1 MRFSYVTL
9 LRSLAVLVLG
19 CTFSVAG
26 QGQTPDAPQ
35 PQASPATAPANS
47 FQYTDYSKPRSHFPN
62 PIAPYMP
69 QHVAPVNLNNSSRI
83 DQLIQDGKL
92 MLSMDDAIALTLE
105 NNLDLV
111 IARYNLNIA
120 DTNVLRAKAGSLPL
134 GVNTGVVQN
143 TPGGGVGG
151 LGAQIGS
158 GAGGTNPGS
167 GGAGAGTNGLVES
180 TVGLG
185 PQLSSFDPILTSTL
199 QSDHARFECSSIFC
213 GTAQNTGTW
222 NFNYSQAFYS
232 GTNLALGFTN
242 QRVFS
247 NNVFNTISPTLA
259 SSFNLRLTQPLLQGF
274 GLASNTRWIQISKN
288 NREETDVSFR
298 QQVMTTVDQI
308 ENMYWDLVYAYENV
322 RVQNESLAFAKKTL
336 SDTQKQVEIGS
347 LAPIEIVRAQNT
359 VAQDQQTLTVAQTNL
374 QLQQLLMKNA
384 LSRNLQDPVLA
395 KAEVI
400 PTSTVRLPEQEP
412 VVPTEDLI
420 NDALGHRAEL
430 AISRIDLVNRK
441 LSLKTVR
448 NAMLPTVNAFAYYGG
463 SGLGGS
469 QNPSNLCA
477 NQPPE
482 LQAAGF
488 CAGPNPATGTTGIP
502 VTPTVT
508 YGSTL
513 QQLIDSSA
521 PDKGLGLQLTIPIRN
536 RAAEAV
542 QVRSELEYRQA
553 EVNLQQIEN
562 KVRIEVQNAQYGVIQ
577 NRASVD
583 SAQAAVNLARQSLD
597 AEQKKYALGASTA
610 TLVLQQESG
619 LATAES
625 TLLSAMAA
633 YEKSRVE
640 QERATGLLLEHSGI
654 DIAEAQR
661 GQVTTLPNVPYV
673 TVRQDKA
680 PGDQTQPPQVEPAQP
695 SPSQPQ
701 P

>member
-1 MRFSYVTL
+1 
-9 LRSLAVLVLG
+9 
-19 CTFSVAG
+19 
-26 QGQTPDAPQ
+26 
-35 PQASPATAPANS
+35 
-47 FQYTDYSKPRSHFPN
+47 
-62 PIAPYMP
+62 
-69 QHVAPVNLNNSSRI
+69 
-83 DQLIQDGKL
+83 
-92 MLSMDDAIALTLE
+92 
-105 NNLDLV
+105 
-111 IARYNLNIA
+111 
-120 DTNVLRAKAGSLPL
+120 
-134 GVNTGVVQN
+134 
-143 TPGGGVGG
+143 
-151 LGAQIGS
+151 
-158 GAGGTNPGS
+158 
-167 GGAGAGTNGLVES
+167 
-180 TVGLG
+180 
-185 PQLSSFDPILTSTL
+185 
-199 QSDHARFECSSIFC
+199 
-213 GTAQNTGTW
+213 
-222 NFNYSQAFYS
+222 
-232 GTNLALGFTN
+232 
-242 QRVFS
+242 
-247 NNVFNTISPTLA
+247 
-259 SSFNLRLTQPLLQGF
+259 
-274 GLASNTRWIQISKN
+274 
-288 NREETDVSFR
+288 
-298 QQVMTTVDQI
+298 
-308 ENMYWDLVYAYENV
+308 
-322 RVQNESLAFAKKTL
+322 
-336 SDTQKQVEIGS
+336 
-347 LAPIEIVRAQNT
+347 
-359 VAQDQQTLTVAQTNL
+359 
-374 QLQQLLMKNA
+374 MKNA

>member
-120 DTNVLRAKAGSLPL
+120 DTDVLRAKAGSLPL